1 MTNEYNKDMR
11 ARRAQKALK
20 RRVTYEIMHM
30 DTLVAQVS
38 SSGDLNKIWKSSK
51 DIHFKQNSRA
61 ILQHSANTH
70 GRYYI
75 LCFIT

>member
-1 MTNEYNKDMR
+1 MTNEYDKDMR

-38 SSGDLNKIWKSSK
+38 SSGDARVL
-51 DIHFKQNSRA
+51 
-61 ILQHSANTH
+61 LP
-70 GRYYI
+70 
-75 LCFIT
+75 L